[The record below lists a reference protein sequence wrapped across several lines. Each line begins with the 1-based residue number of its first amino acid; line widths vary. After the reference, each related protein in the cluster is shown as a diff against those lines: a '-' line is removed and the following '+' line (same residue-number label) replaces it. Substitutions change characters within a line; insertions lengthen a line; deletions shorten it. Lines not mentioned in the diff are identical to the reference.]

1 MNSTSRRNFIAGIAA
16 GAVTTPLACSAIS
29 DVLGYG
35 KDHELQLALEK
46 TGNATPRQAPILD
59 ASNGLEN
66 GTATIMEYNDAMA
79 SELDRTISKAFDEFT
94 DETRERIAKGELVW
108 GKPKV
113 YNPFVPAAEDM
124 HFRVSLA
131 FHKKFHSLL
140 TNHHRITSFGLYP
153 IGTEKGVARTRV
165 MVFCWT
171 TNPEEKKMW
180 QRASII
186 TFK

>member
-1 MNSTSRRNFIAGIAA
+1 MKTNRRNFIAGIAA
-16 GAVTTPLACSAIS
+16 GAVTAPLACSAIS

-35 KDHELQLALEK
+35 KDHGLQLALEK
-46 TGNATPRQAPILD
+46 TGNATPRQVPILD
-59 ASNGLEN
+59 ARNGLEK
-66 GTATIMEYNDAMA
+66 GSTTIMEYDDAVA
-79 SELDRTISKAFDEFT
+79 SELDRTISRAFDEFT
-94 DETRERIAKGELVW
+94 DETRERIANGELVW

-113 YNPFVPAAEDM
+113 YNPFVSPSVDM
-124 HFRVSLA
+124 HFRVNLA
-131 FHKKFHSLL
+131 FQEKFHPLL
-140 TNHHRITSFGLYP
+140 TNYHRITSFGLYP
-153 IGTEKGVARTRV
+153 IGTEKGDARTQV

>member
-1 MNSTSRRNFIAGIAA
+1 METNRRNFISGIAA
-16 GAVTTPLACSAIS
+16 GIVTAPLACSAIS

-35 KDHELQLALEK
+35 KDHGLQLALEQ
-46 TGNATPRQAPILD
+46 TGNATPRQEPILD

-66 GTATIMEYNDAMA
+66 GSTTILEYDDAVA
-79 SELDRTISKAFDEFT
+79 SEHDRTISRAFDEFA
-94 DETRERIAKGELVW
+94 DEIRERIANGGLVW
-108 GKPKV
+108 GKPKI
-113 YNPFVPAAEDM
+113 YNPFVLPSVDM
-124 HFRVSLA
+124 HFRVDLA
-131 FHKKFHSLL
+131 FHEKFHPLL

-153 IGTEKGVARTRV
+153 IETGRGSDRTHV

>member
-1 MNSTSRRNFIAGIAA
+1 MKNKTSRRNFIAGIAA
-16 GAVTTPLACSAIS
+16 CAVTAPLACSAIS

-46 TGNATPRQAPILD
+46 TGNATPRQAPVLD

-66 GTATIMEYNDAMA
+66 GSTTIAVA
-79 SELDRTISKAFDEFT
+79 SEQDQTISRAFDEFT

-113 YNPFVPAAEDM
+113 YNPFDSPATDM

-131 FHKKFHSLL
+131 FHEKFHPLL
-140 TNHHRITSFGLYP
+140 TNYHRITSFGLYP
-153 IGTEKGVARTRV
+153 IDTEKGGYRTQV